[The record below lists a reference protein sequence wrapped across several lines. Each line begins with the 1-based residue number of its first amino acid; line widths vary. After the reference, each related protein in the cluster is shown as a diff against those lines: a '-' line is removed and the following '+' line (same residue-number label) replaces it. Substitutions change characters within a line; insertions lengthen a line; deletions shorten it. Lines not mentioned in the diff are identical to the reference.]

1 MRPPSACPLQV
12 FSLILGRLIP
22 FLLLRPVIVPIK
34 RLCPPQLLPLPEAAF
49 VLFPP
54 LPCFALSNV
63 PMFPDLLFQR
73 SNSFTS
79 SLSSQVGGVGSSKSG
94 NLISWGRRVGAAGH
108 PTVQNGDFSLL
119 AGQTESMAMV
129 LITNKKTFMGTCG
142 GQKIYKSHKLCHRS
156 R

>member
-1 MRPPSACPLQV
+1 MRPPSVCPLQV

-22 FLLLRPVIVPIK
+22 FLLPRPVIVPIK
-34 RLCPPQLLPLPEAAF
+34 RLCPPQLLPLLEAAF

-63 PMFPDLLFQR
+63 PMFPNLLFQR

-108 PTVQNGDFSLL
+108 PTVQNDDFSLL
-119 AGQTESMAMV
+119 AGQTESVAMV